1 MSPPSKR
8 TAPPCGAISPARRPM
23 SVVLP
28 APFGPITACSSPGG
42 TASVIESAAT
52 TPPKRLLRP
61 SICNSGSATLA
72 APKRSRDPAMHVDR
86 DQEQERP
93 EDQVG
98 ILGDARQRLLQQQKS
113 HRPDQRSEQRAK
125 AAEDDHD
132 DEIAGAGPMH
142 HRRADKVGVIGEE
155 RAG

>member
-42 TASVIESAAT
+42 TASVIASAAT

-61 SICNSGSATLA
+61 SICNSGSATQT
-72 APKRSRDPAMHVDR
+72 APKQSGDPAVHVDR
-86 DQEQERP
+86 DQEQERT

-98 ILGDARQRLLQQQKS
+98 ILGDARQRLLQQQES
-113 HRPDQRSEQRAK
+113 HRSEQRAE

-132 DEIAGAGPMH
+132 DEIAGARPMH
-142 HRRADKVGVIGEE
+142 HRRADEVGVISEE